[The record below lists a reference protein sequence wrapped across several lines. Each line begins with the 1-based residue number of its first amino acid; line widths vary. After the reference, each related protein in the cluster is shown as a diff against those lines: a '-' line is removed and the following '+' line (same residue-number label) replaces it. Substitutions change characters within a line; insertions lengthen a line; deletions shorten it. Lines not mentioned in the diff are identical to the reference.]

1 MFTGKDVSQT
11 GEMIQ
16 TDGGTGLTVKWMES
30 IMRTGMIESSS
41 NTTNSEIGKGALL
54 VTHLTSRTWE
64 VSHSGSNSREG
75 EPNNSGCPQFHKE
88 LALSLESLNYSPK
101 AVWTSK
107 WFRETSTAYFCA
119 LKVWKNTSKRKLTS
133 MMWSRTRNVKINE
146 PNSLL
151 KRSLKLWWNLKTY
164 SLPTW

>member
-54 VTHLTSRTWE
+54 VSHLKSRT
-64 VSHSGSNSREG
+64 
-75 EPNNSGCPQFHKE
+75 
-88 LALSLESLNYSPK
+88 
-101 AVWTSK
+101 
-107 WFRETSTAYFCA
+107 
-119 LKVWKNTSKRKLTS
+119 
-133 MMWSRTRNVKINE
+133 
-146 PNSLL
+146 
-151 KRSLKLWWNLKTY
+151 
-164 SLPTW
+164 